1 MLSIIKKVFKPSY
14 YILGLAI
21 FALTLAQ
28 TLCDLYLPEK
38 LAEIVT
44 YIQQGA
50 PSTQIWNTGLLMLL
64 VALAGCLCS
73 VIISYI
79 ASRVGAGFSA
89 RARSLMFSKIQ
100 GFSLEEMNKFST
112 ASLITRSTNDVQQV
126 QLAII
131 MGLRVLLMAPIM
143 AVGATVKILQNSA
156 QLSITTAIV
165 IVILIVVMSSIFM
178 VVLPKFNKVQKLTD
192 DVNRITRES
201 LTGIKVIRAFHA
213 EDIQEKKFEKTN
225 QELTKTNIFVNKALN
240 FMQPF
245 TQFLINGLN
254 LSIVWVG
261 AYLVNSNPNNL
272 AIMTSF
278 TGYAMQLLMSFLM
291 VIMAFVFIPR
301 AAVSARR
308 MNEVLTTTPKIHD
321 PETPQTTPQNGEICF
336 NDVTF
341 NYPDAEENVLEHIS
355 FTAKKGETI
364 AFIGSTGSGK
374 STLINLL
381 MRFYDV
387 TQGSITLNGVDIRE
401 YSQHELHER
410 IGYVPQ
416 KSVLLSGTVAE
427 NIAYGKPEATQEEIE
442 TSARIA
448 EAEEFITQMPKG
460 YQSYISQG
468 GKNVSGGQKQRLSIA
483 RAIIKQPEIIIFD
496 DSFSALDYKTDKKVR
511 ANLNEHLKDSTKL
524 IVAQRIGTIMDADT
538 IIVLDQGKIVGKGTH
553 KQLLKSCKVYQE
565 IAHSQLSKEELNA

>member
-1 MLSIIKKVFKPSY
+1 
-14 YILGLAI
+14 
-21 FALTLAQ
+21 
-28 TLCDLYLPEK
+28 
-38 LAEIVT
+38 
-44 YIQQGA
+44 
-50 PSTQIWNTGLLMLL
+50 
-64 VALAGCLCS
+64 
-73 VIISYI
+73 
-79 ASRVGAGFSA
+79 
-89 RARSLMFSKIQ
+89 
-100 GFSLEEMNKFST
+100 
-112 ASLITRSTNDVQQV
+112 
-126 QLAII
+126 
-131 MGLRVLLMAPIM
+131 
-143 AVGATVKILQNSA
+143 
-156 QLSITTAIV
+156 
-165 IVILIVVMSSIFM
+165 
-178 VVLPKFNKVQKLTD
+178 
-192 DVNRITRES
+192 
-201 LTGIKVIRAFHA
+201 
-213 EDIQEKKFEKTN
+213 
-225 QELTKTNIFVNKALN
+225 
-240 FMQPF
+240 
-245 TQFLINGLN
+245 
-254 LSIVWVG
+254 
-261 AYLVNSNPNNL
+261 
-272 AIMTSF
+272 
-278 TGYAMQLLMSFLM
+278 
-291 VIMAFVFIPR
+291 
-301 AAVSARR
+301 

-336 NDVTF
+336 HDVTF

-355 FTAKKGETI
+355 FIAKKGETI

-483 RAIIKQPEIIIFD
+483 RAIIKQPEVIIFD

-511 ANLNEHLKDSTKL
+511 TNLNEHLKDSTKL